1 MLFLEKIGND
11 KENNQNISEEID
23 HFVSSVLEQI
33 QHFKKKLDRNDR
45 PVRFSP
51 IIMRMMLSLWSKYN
65 SVYWEFL
72 ESNLLTLSSE
82 SILKKKRQKLS
93 VHKGYCSKHYFTFY
107 GEFIKKN

>member
-65 SVYWEFL
+65 SVY
-72 ESNLLTLSSE
+72 
-82 SILKKKRQKLS
+82 
-93 VHKGYCSKHYFTFY
+93 
-107 GEFIKKN
+107 